1 MKLNINRKQT
11 EMFEKD
17 KDSKKYEPCYEDD
30 DLMNFGKFKDEKL
43 EDVPASYL
51 HWWYHNTNR
60 TDRKLENYIKNS
72 IMVLKDEN
80 TDLIWNIKL

>member
-1 MKLNINRKQT
+1 MGERKQQQLPLG
-11 EMFEKD
+11 EEKR
-17 KDSKKYEPCYEDD
+17 KEKKFEPCYEDD

-60 TDRKLENYIKNS
+60 TNIRLENYIKNS
-72 IMVLKDEN
+72 IMALKAEDK
-80 TDLIWNIKL
+80 DLIWSVK